1 MKKIQ
6 LITIFLLFVFIT
18 NGQPPLEYERVN
30 IIHGPYLQNMS
41 ENSVTILFTTN
52 KISVPW
58 VMLKKND
65 GEEIRVQNSEH
76 GLFNAGEVHKILV
89 TDLEPGTTYQY
100 TVCYTEI
107 LKFNPYYVYFGDTAR
122 TEVKSFSTF
131 SDKKGSIKIS
141 IMNDLH
147 ERPDILG
154 KLLRKAEQDKNDFFV
169 YNGDMLNYLV
179 DEKQVYDAV
188 IDTSTA
194 IFAQSKPFF
203 WVRGNHETRG
213 YLARELSKFV
223 ALKNNRYYYAFDH
236 GPAHFIVLDSGEDKT
251 DDSRYYYN
259 LVKFDE
265 YRLEQTKWLEN
276 HIQSKEFKKARIK
289 IVFSHMPISENSTRH
304 GTKFITD
311 NWGPILKKAGIDL
324 LICGHTHRYKLREE
338 TPWGFPI
345 LIIGKNQV
353 ATLDISESKID
364 GYLYKIDEKDP
375 VKIFSYD
382 AK

>member
-1 MKKIQ
+1 MKKIH
-6 LITIFLLFVFIT
+6 LIIIVLLFAFVA
-18 NGQPPLEYERVN
+18 NGQPPLEYQRLE

-41 ENSVTILFTTN
+41 ENSVTILFTTS

-58 VMLKKND
+58 VILKKNN

-100 TVCYTEI
+100 TVCNTEI
-107 LKFNPYYVYFGDTAR
+107 LKFNPYYIYYGDTVR
-122 TEVKSFSTF
+122 TELNSFSTF
-131 SDKKGSIKIS
+131 SDKKASIKIS
-141 IMNDLH
+141 VLSDIH

-154 KLLRKAEQDKNDFFV
+154 KLLRKVEREKSEFYV

-179 DEKQVYDAV
+179 LEDQVYNV
-188 IDTSTA
+188 VVDTSTA
-194 IFAQSKPFF
+194 IFAQNKPFF

-223 ALKNNRYYYAFDH
+223 ALKNNKYYYAFDH
-236 GPAHFIVLDSGEDKT
+236 GPAHFIVLDSGEDKS
-251 DDSRYYYN
+251 DDNRYYYS
-259 LVKFDE
+259 LVEFDE
-265 YRLEQTKWLEN
+265 YRLEQTKWLEK
-276 HIQSKEFKKARIK
+276 HIQSKEFKKAKIK
-289 IVFSHMPISENSTRH
+289 IVFFHMPISENSTRH

-311 NWGPILKKAGIDL
+311 HWGPILKEAGIDL
-324 LICGHTHRYKLREE
+324 LICGHTHRYQLQEE

-345 LIIGKNQV
+345 LITGKNQV

-375 VKIFSYD
+375 VKIFSYGD
-382 AK
+382 K